1 MSRGSGGNKKAAY
14 DIERGA
20 VLATSKAL
28 ALATIAGLG
37 DVHGA
42 GAGVLYFLHTDY
54 TSVAP

>member
-1 MSRGSGGNKKAAY
+1 MGEVGGPRVYMVRAY
-14 DIERGA
+14 INH
-20 VLATSKAL
+20 V
-28 ALATIAGLG
+28 IAGLG